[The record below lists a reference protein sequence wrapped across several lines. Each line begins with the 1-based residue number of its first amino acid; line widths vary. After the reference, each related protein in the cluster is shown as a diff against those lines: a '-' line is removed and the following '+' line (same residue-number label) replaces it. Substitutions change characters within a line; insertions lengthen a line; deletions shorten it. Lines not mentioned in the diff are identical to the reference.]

1 MIPIQALLRTQRP
14 RTRKSKRRAIVRSAS
29 PGPYGLVASVQG
41 IWEVYENR
49 AIAAQTRWKD
59 RTGRLSVDRRSDQ

>member
-1 MIPIQALLRTQRP
+1 MIATQTFLRTQKP
-14 RTRKSKRRAIVRSAS
+14 RLRKSKRRAIVRSAS
-29 PGPYGLVASVQG
+29 PRPYGWVASVRG
-41 IWEVYENR
+41 TWESYPTR